1 MANRFGTING
11 PVFVNGTLNAGQL
24 PNYADLIAN
33 NHGKLPANI
42 PLAGTSPGTLT
53 FQSDVTLG
61 TSARTRVNVDGQ
73 LAIPGGPG
81 TYDKIIISGGGS
93 TFKAN
98 GTLAPILR
106 GIPGGNNNYTPADG
120 SLFPFLTATKGAS
133 VAGQFLLSQPSS
145 GLAPNTRFDLLYSTS
160 SMTLT
165 VDPASF
171 AMEASSDELNE
182 SARSFAKE
190 LDVIRPAAGERIA
203 NPIEAL
209 LFNALGQE
217 NVAGDDA
224 ALTAL
229 SGPGLAAMP
238 SVVMNTFNA
247 LGDAVAVRQ
256 ELAALG
262 GVAAQSGL
270 SPNIVFAYA
279 GGGGLSVDARAAKS
293 WRTRRPGRLR
303 RGCRRKAAELNT
315 WGEAV
320 GNWSSVGSRN
330 GNPGFSANLGGF
342 VIGADRDLG
351 NLLAGGAFGY
361 ARAAAAASA
370 LTGTSST
377 YAGSGYVT

>member
-1 MANRFGTING
+1 
-11 PVFVNGTLNAGQL
+11 
-24 PNYADLIAN
+24 
-33 NHGKLPANI
+33 
-42 PLAGTSPGTLT
+42 
-53 FQSDVTLG
+53 
-61 TSARTRVNVDGQ
+61 
-73 LAIPGGPG
+73 
-81 TYDKIIISGGGS
+81 
-93 TFKAN
+93 
-98 GTLAPILR
+98 
-106 GIPGGNNNYTPADG
+106 
-120 SLFPFLTATKGAS
+120 
-133 VAGQFLLSQPSS
+133 
-145 GLAPNTRFDLLYSTS
+145 
-160 SMTLT
+160 
-165 VDPASF
+165 
-171 AMEASSDELNE
+171 LNE

-229 SGPGLAAMP
+229 SGSGLAAMP

-256 ELAALG
+256 ELSALG

-270 SPNIVFAYA
+270 TPNIVFAYA
-279 GGGGLSVDARAAKS
+279 GGGGLSVNAAPGEIVADASSPPSAPWLPAHGS
-293 WRTRRPGRLR
+293 GF
-303 RGCRRKAAELNT
+303 NT

-330 GNPGFSANLGGF
+330 GNPGFSGNLGGF

-370 LTGTSST
+370 LTRTSST
-377 YAGSGYVT
+377 YAGSGYVTYCPALLSSIFAPFWVRQRRPPAAPLRFQDSLRTRLVRSTVGDSSQRATPGTGSPSDA